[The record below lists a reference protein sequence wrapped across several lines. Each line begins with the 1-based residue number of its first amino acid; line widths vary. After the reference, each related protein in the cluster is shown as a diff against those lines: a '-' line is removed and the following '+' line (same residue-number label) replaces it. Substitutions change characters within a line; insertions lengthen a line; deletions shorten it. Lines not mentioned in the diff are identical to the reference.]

1 MMGRRA
7 RSSLI
12 KYLSNPSSGSSSEDR
27 GCASQGKCEVVKCN
41 SYDRNSV
48 YIKYTCVV
56 YSNVCMCYCLKKHIH
71 FLCIIH
77 NIFMCIY
84 IYIHYVLYVYKHTYL
99 CMCIH
104 TVTPGKKKRL
114 CSHISVWDFDMIF
127 HDFLRLYLWD
137 EDESISTGPL
147 RDFWLT
153 GDGDLYLQATCFL
166 VWAKT

>member
-56 YSNVCMCYCLKKHIH
+56 YSNVCMCYCFKKNHIH

-84 IYIHYVLYVYKHTYL
+84 IYIYTMYCMYTNIHTYA
-99 CMCIH
+99 CAYTQSPRGRQKTIMFSYQ
-104 TVTPGKKKRL
+104 RL
-114 CSHISVWDFDMIF
+114 RFR
-127 HDFLRLYLWD
+127 HDFPRF
-137 EDESISTGPL
+137 SAAIFV
-147 RDFWLT
+147 R
-153 GDGDLYLQATCFL
+153 
-166 VWAKT
+166 